1 MQTTRGQILAI
12 RADRAAATVSVN
24 TVEFCAR
31 CASGKGC
38 GAGLFGSSGGS
49 RQFEA
54 PISGPMELR
63 EGDEVQIELAPHKLL
78 RAAIQVYGA
87 PLVGV
92 LIMTGL
98 AYLAGWPDWQG
109 AVAGGVGVLTGAG
122 ISRYR
127 LKRAPCLRQ
136 FTPVI
141 TRRLTRSE

>member
-1 MQTTRGQILAI
+1 MQTTRGQILSI
-12 RADRAAATVSVN
+12 RSDRAVATVTVN
-24 TVEFCAR
+24 TVDFCAR

-54 PISGPMELR
+54 PISGAMDLR
-63 EGDEVQIELAPHKLL
+63 EGDEVQIELAPHNVL
-78 RAAIQVYGA
+78 RAALQVYGA

-98 AYLAGWPDWQG
+98 AHLAGWSDLQG
-109 AVAGGVGVLTGAG
+109 AAAGGVGVLAGAA

-127 LKRAPCLRQ
+127 LKRVRCLRQ

-141 TRRLTRSE
+141 TRRLTRTE